1 MSSITLYSYRI
12 NELDLVKKREHLFLD
27 NKTMNRKEFVAHKGM
42 DNKFNICLR
51 DQDRKKQNIYNTQIR
66 ADVIKYANNE
76 RVLTRYAQP
85 GLEQGQAELILA
97 EADLNNLSPGQYKIS
112 FKFLEDNGTTTP
124 VFSDYNGGVLCTLI
138 IKEDA
143 NPSPVSTQ
151 IANVWSQTGNTNNGD
166 ASNVFLSGNFA
177 GNKTYNFNNS
187 NHTIGIYAT
196 NFTGNVF
203 VEGSLG
209 IEAPS
214 SNDDNWATIDILG
227 TSIGRLPLANVS
239 GPVYYNFTGNFN
251 YLRFKY
257 SPSSTN
263 SGSFDKILIR
273 N

>member
-1 MSSITLYSYRI
+1 
-12 NELDLVKKREHLFLD
+12 
-27 NKTMNRKEFVAHKGM
+27 M

-51 DQDRKKQNIYNTQIR
+51 DQDRKKQNIYNQQIR
-66 ADVIKYANNE
+66 ADVIKYSSNE
-76 RVLTRYAQP
+76 RVLTKYTTP
-85 GLEQGQAELILA
+85 GLEQGQAELLIA

-112 FKFLEDNGTTTP
+112 FKFIEDDGTNTP

-138 IKEDA
+138 VKEDA
-143 NPSPVSTQ
+143 NPSPVPTQ
-151 IANVWSQTGNTNNGD
+151 IANVWTQVKNTNNGD
-166 ASNVFLSGNFA
+166 VANVFLSGNFA
-177 GNKTYNFNNS
+177 GNKTYNFNNA

-214 SNDDNWATIDILG
+214 SDDQNWA
-227 TSIGRLPLANVS
+227 SIAVLNNLDRIPLS
-239 GPVYYNFTGNFN
+239 SDTGPIYYNFTGNFN

-257 SPSSTN
+257 SPGSGN
-263 SGSFDKILIR
+263 SGSFDKILLR

>member
-12 NELDLVKKREHLFLD
+12 NKIDLVKKQENLFLD
-27 NKTMNRKEFVAHKGM
+27 NKTMNKKEFVAHKGM
-42 DNKFNICLR
+42 DNKFNIVLR
-51 DQDRKKQNIYNTQIR
+51 DQDRKPQNVYNTQIR
-66 ADVIKYANNE
+66 ADIIKYANNE
-76 RVLTRYAQP
+76 RVITKYATP
-85 GLEQGQAELILA
+85 SLEQGMLELLIA

-112 FKFLEDNGTTTP
+112 FKFIDDDGTTSP
-124 VFSDYNGGVLCTLI
+124 VFSDYNGGVLCTLLV
-138 IKEDA
+138 KDDA
-143 NPSPVSTQ
+143 NPTPVSTQ
-151 IANVWSQTGNTNNGD
+151 VANVWNQTKNTNFGHD
-166 ASNVFLSGNFA
+166 ANVFTSGNFI

-196 NFTGNVF
+196 EFTGNVY

-214 SNDDNWATIDILG
+214 SDDTNWATI
-227 TSIGRLPLANVS
+227 SIINNLDRLPLSNTT

-257 SPSSTN
+257 SPSTTN
-263 SGSFDKILIR
+263 SGTFDKILIR